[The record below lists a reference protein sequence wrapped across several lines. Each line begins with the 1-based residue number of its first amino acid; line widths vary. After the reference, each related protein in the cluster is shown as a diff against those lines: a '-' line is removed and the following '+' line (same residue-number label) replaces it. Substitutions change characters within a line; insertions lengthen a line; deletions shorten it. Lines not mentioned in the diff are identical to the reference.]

1 MTHMH
6 VTTALAPLL
15 LLLALPGCHRAQQ
28 SQHVAGTPGVYA
40 QHEWLLP
47 TSPGAAEP
55 DLVAT
60 ADGRL
65 LMSWINSVPGRRNA
79 LQFDAW
85 DSAALRWQGAPR
97 TIAVGDS
104 LSTNSADTPHIA
116 ATTDGALWVH
126 WLQKSGGGETTDVML
141 SRSADGG
148 SNWSAPTRVNVQS
161 NAEHGFAALWPAS
174 RASIGIVW
182 LDGHNM
188 DTPPTA
194 SKSDVEAANTTL
206 RAAVFDAN
214 LQRSS
219 ASAIDT
225 MTCDC
230 CRTDIAI
237 TSRGALVAYRDRT
250 AAEVRDIAT
259 ARFDGATWSAPKPVH
274 ADHWTMPACPVNGP
288 AIAASGND
296 VVVAWYTAAGDVP
309 SVSLARSTD
318 AGDSFAL
325 PVSLDHGAAVQGRVA
340 VAMDAQQVVALWVRE
355 DAGGQSLWLARYTPD
370 LSRSLQRIE
379 IAKLQGRGRGTGFPQ
394 LALQD
399 GDAYVVW
406 TDVTNGAPQ
415 LHGARVGLN

>member
-1 MTHMH
+1 MQ
-6 VTTALAPLL
+6 VIGKLAPLL
-15 LLLALPGCHRAQQ
+15 LPLALLGCHRAQQ
-28 SQHVAGTPGVYA
+28 SQHVAGGTGLYA

-47 TSPGAAEP
+47 ASPGAAEP

-60 ADGRL
+60 TDGRL
-65 LMSWINSVPGRRNA
+65 LLSWINRVPGRRNA
-79 LQFDAW
+79 FQFDAW
-85 DSAALRWQGAPR
+85 DSVAQRWQGAPR

-104 LSTNSADTPHIA
+104 LATNSADTPHIA

-126 WLQKSGGGETTDVML
+126 WLQKAVVGDVTNVML

-148 SNWSAPTRVNVQS
+148 SNWSAPTQVNVQS
-161 NAEHGFAALWPAS
+161 NAEHGFAALWPATRS
-174 RASIGIVW
+174 SMGIVW

-194 SKSDVEAANTTL
+194 SKSDVVANTNTTL
-206 RAAVFDAN
+206 RAALFDAN

-219 ASAIDT
+219 TSVIDT

-230 CRTDIAI
+230 CRTDVAI

-259 ARFDGATWSAPKPVH
+259 ARFDGAKWSAPRPVH

-288 AIAASGND
+288 AIAASGNN
-296 VVVAWYTAAGDVP
+296 VVVAWYTAAGDSPTVK
-309 SVSLARSTD
+309 LARSTD
-318 AGDSFAL
+318 AGDSFDA
-325 PVSLDHGAAVQGRVA
+325 PAVLDRGAAVQGRVA
-340 VAMDAQQVVALWVRE
+340 VATDAQQVVALWVRE

-370 LSRSLQRIE
+370 LSRALQRIE

-394 LALQD
+394 LALHD
-399 GDAYVVW
+399 GDAYLVW
-406 TDVTNGAPQ
+406 TDVADGAPQ
-415 LHGARVGLN
+415 LHGARLGMH

>member
-1 MTHMH
+1 MQ
-6 VTTALAPLL
+6 VKLAPLL
-15 LLLALPGCHRAQQ
+15 LPLALMGCHRAQ
-28 SQHVAGTPGVYA
+28 HTDATAHAPGVYA
-40 QHEWLLP
+40 KHEWLLP

-55 DLVAT
+55 NLVAT
-60 ADGRL
+60 SDGRL
-65 LMSWINSVPGRRNA
+65 LLSWINSVPGRRNA

-85 DSAALRWQGAPR
+85 DSTAQRWQGAPR

-116 ATTDGALWVH
+116 ATGDGALWVH
-126 WLQKSGGGETTDVML
+126 WLQKAGSGETTDVML

-174 RASIGIVW
+174 GASIGIVW

-194 SKSDVEAANTTL
+194 SKSDVVNNANTTL

-219 ASAIDT
+219 TFAIDA

-230 CRTDIAI
+230 CRTDVAVS
-237 TSRGALVAYRDRT
+237 TRGALVAYRDRT

-288 AIAASGND
+288 AIAASGNNA
-296 VVVAWYTAAGDVP
+296 VAAWYTAAGNSPAVN
-309 SVSLARSTD
+309 LARSTD
-318 AGDSFAL
+318 GGDSFEV
-325 PVSLDHGAAVQGRVA
+325 PVVLEHGAAVQGRVA
-340 VAMDAQQVVALWVRE
+340 VALDAQQVVALWVRE
-355 DAGGQSLWLARYTPD
+355 DAGGQALWLERYPPD

-394 LALQD
+394 LALHD

-406 TDVTNGAPQ
+406 TDVANGSPQ
-415 LHGARVGLN
+415 LHGARLGLH

>member
-1 MTHMH
+1 MN
-6 VTTALAPLL
+6 VIGKLAPLL
-15 LLLALPGCHRAQQ
+15 LPLALLGCHRAQP
-28 SQHVAGTPGVYA
+28 SQPVAGGAGVYA

-47 TSPGAAEP
+47 SSPGAGEP

-60 ADGRL
+60 TDGRL

-85 DSAALRWQGAPR
+85 DSATQRWQGAPR

-104 LSTNSADTPHIA
+104 LATNSADTPHIA

-126 WLQKSGGGETTDVML
+126 WLQKVGGGDVTDVML

-161 NAEHGFAALWPAS
+161 NAEHGFAALWAAS

-194 SKSDVEAANTTL
+194 SKSDIEAANTTL

-219 ASAIDT
+219 TSAIDT

-230 CRTDIAI
+230 CRTDVAV
-237 TSRGALVAYRDRT
+237 TARGALVAYRDRT

-259 ARFDGATWSAPKPVH
+259 ARFDGATWSAPRPVH
-274 ADHWTMPACPVNGP
+274 AEHWTMPACPVNGP
-288 AIAASGND
+288 AIAASGNH
-296 VVVAWYTAAGDVP
+296 VVVAWYTAAGDNPTVK
-309 SVSLARSTD
+309 LARSTD
-318 AGDSFAL
+318 AGDSFGA
-325 PVSLDHGAAVQGRVA
+325 PVVLDRGAPVQGRVA
-340 VAMDAQQVVALWVRE
+340 VATDAQQVVALWMRE
-355 DAGGQSLWLARYTPD
+355 DAGGQSLWLARYPPD

-394 LALQD
+394 LALHD
-399 GDAYVVW
+399 GDAYVLW

-415 LHGARVGLN
+415 LHGARLGMH

>member
-1 MTHMH
+1 MQGICK
-6 VTTALAPLL
+6 LALL
-15 LLLALPGCHRAQQ
+15 LLPLALLGCHRAQP
-28 SQHVAGTPGVYA
+28 SQQVAGGTGVYA
-40 QHEWLLP
+40 QHGWLLP

-60 ADGRL
+60 MDGRL
-65 LMSWINSVPGRRNA
+65 LLSWINSVPGRRNA

-85 DSAALRWQGAPR
+85 DSATQRWQGAPR

-104 LSTNSADTPHIA
+104 LATNSADTPHIA

-126 WLQKSGGGETTDVML
+126 WLQKVGGGDVTDVML

-194 SKSDVEAANTTL
+194 SKSDIGDANTTL

-219 ASAIDT
+219 TSAIDT

-230 CRTDIAI
+230 CRTAVAV

-250 AAEVRDIAT
+250 AAEVRDIAI
-259 ARFDGATWSAPKPVH
+259 ARFDGATWSAPRPVH

-288 AIAASGND
+288 AIAAGGNH
-296 VVVAWYTAAGDVP
+296 VVVAWYTATGDSP
-309 SVSLARSTD
+309 TAKLARSTD
-318 AGDSFAL
+318 AGDRFDA
-325 PVSLDHGAAVQGRVA
+325 PVVLDRGAAVQGRVA
-340 VAMDAQQVVALWVRE
+340 VAIDAQQVVAVWVHE
-355 DAGGQSLWLARYTPD
+355 DAGGQSLWLARYPPD

-399 GDAYVVW
+399 GDAYVLW

-415 LHGARVGLN
+415 LHGARLGMH

>member
-1 MTHMH
+1 MR
-6 VTTALAPLL
+6 VIGKLAPLL
-15 LLLALPGCHRAQQ
+15 LPLALLGCHRAQP
-28 SQHVAGTPGVYA
+28 SQPVAGGAGVYA

-47 TSPGAAEP
+47 SSPGAGEP

-60 ADGRL
+60 TDGRL

-85 DSAALRWQGAPR
+85 DSATQRWQGAPR

-104 LSTNSADTPHIA
+104 LATNSADTPHIA

-126 WLQKSGGGETTDVML
+126 WLQKAGGDAVTDVML

-148 SNWSAPTRVNVQS
+148 SNWSTPTRVNVQS

-194 SKSDVEAANTTL
+194 SKSDIEAANTTL

-219 ASAIDT
+219 TSAIDT

-230 CRTDIAI
+230 CRTDVAV
-237 TSRGALVAYRDRT
+237 TARGALVAYRDRT

-259 ARFDGATWSAPKPVH
+259 ARFDGATWSSPRPVH
-274 ADHWTMPACPVNGP
+274 ADRWTMPACPVNGP
-288 AIAASGND
+288 AIAASGNH
-296 VVVAWYTAAGDVP
+296 VVVAWYTA
-309 SVSLARSTD
+309 
-318 AGDSFAL
+318 
-325 PVSLDHGAAVQGRVA
+325 
-340 VAMDAQQVVALWVRE
+340 
-355 DAGGQSLWLARYTPD
+355 
-370 LSRSLQRIE
+370 
-379 IAKLQGRGRGTGFPQ
+379 
-394 LALQD
+394 
-399 GDAYVVW
+399 
-406 TDVTNGAPQ
+406 
-415 LHGARVGLN
+415 

>member
-1 MTHMH
+1 MQ
-6 VTTALAPLL
+6 VTARLAPLL
-15 LLLALPGCHRAQQ
+15 LSLALPGCQRT
-28 SQHVAGTPGVYA
+28 QHSTEVAHAPGVYA

-55 DLVAT
+55 ALVAT

-85 DSAALRWQGAPR
+85 DSATQRWQGAPR

-104 LSTNSADTPHIA
+104 LATNSADTPHIA
-116 ATTDGALWVH
+116 ATADGALWVH
-126 WLQKSGGGETTDVML
+126 WLQKAGGGDTTDVML

-174 RASIGIVW
+174 RASIGITW

-194 SKSDVEAANTTL
+194 SKSDVLDNANTTL

-219 ASAIDT
+219 TFAIDT

-230 CRTDIAI
+230 CRTDVAI

-259 ARFDGATWSAPKPVH
+259 ARFDGAKWSTPTPVH

-296 VVVAWYTAAGDVP
+296 VVVAWYTAAGNSP
-309 SVSLARSTD
+309 SVNLARSRNADDNFD
-318 AGDSFAL
+318 A
-325 PVSLDHGAAVQGRVA
+325 PVVLDHGESVQGRVA
-340 VAMDAQQVVALWVRE
+340 VAIDAQQVVALWVRE
-355 DAGGQSLWLARYTPD
+355 DVGGQSLWLARYTPD
-370 LSRSLQRIE
+370 LSRALQRIE

-415 LHGARVGLN
+415 LHGARLGLH